1 MAWYDWLPLLFYV
14 PFVAAVGL
22 SIGSFTNV
30 LIYRLPLGLS
40 LTEPSH
46 SFCPA
51 CGMPILWRDNIPVL
65 GFLLLGGRCRTCE
78 ASISIRYPVVEVAV
92 AVLSLALFDAIILS
106 QTRSG
111 LSTSIFI
118 SERLFEDWPIL
129 VAHLVLFSCL
139 FALSAIDLE
148 HYWVDIRFTNAT
160 IALGVVMHA
169 FWTPPASLASW
180 GRPAPWEAAAAI
192 GAALGILLLG
202 LWDYRKRPVAGREP
216 AFSST
221 AQERAVLEAGSE
233 GDGSIQG
240 TAQESVGQE
249 RVGKLEVETASGDK
263 VGLETTAG
271 DDRADDPQESPPIG
285 FVGPGVNH
293 GAADGPRAQQAAIA
307 PAKAPSRAGDWLV
320 FTALFV
326 LLLGMVGL
334 LSVGWLFKGS
344 SWRVLPLA
352 AAPALFFL
360 MIVCHS
366 RHSRESDDAII
377 EMIEEESGRARR
389 RAVIEGVRLLPAILL
404 AIGAAWLVTRS
415 GPWSARWSSWLTF
428 AAFPGMTHASWHP
441 LLGVCTALQG
451 LIVAGALGWLIRI
464 FFTLM
469 LGREAFGTG
478 DIHLM
483 AAAGCVAGWPVVGLG
498 FFGACFLA
506 MAGWLA
512 VLPFKQ
518 TRAVPLGPWLSLAF
532 LVVVLFHKVILS
544 SQLVKGLE
552 LFSEMSGEWL
562 SGIGLS
568 P

>member
-1 MAWYDWLPLLFYV
+1 MPWYDWLPLLFYV

-40 LTEPSH
+40 LTEPAH

-51 CGMPILWRDNIPVL
+51 CGTPILWRDNIPAI
-65 GFLLLGGRCRTCE
+65 GFLLLGGHCRTCE
-78 ASISIRYPVVEVAV
+78 APISIRYPVVEVAV

-106 QTRSG
+106 QTRTG
-111 LSTSIFI
+111 LSTSIFV

-169 FWTPPASLASW
+169 LWTPPASLTSW
-180 GRPAPWEAAAAI
+180 GRPAPWEAAAAT
-192 GAALGILLLG
+192 GAALGVLLLG
-202 LWDYRKRPVAGREP
+202 LWDYRRRPVAGREP
-216 AFSST
+216 VFSSA
-221 AQERAVLEAGSE
+221 AQERAAPEVESDRSA
-233 GDGSIQG
+233 QG
-240 TAQESVGQE
+240 IAQESAGQG
-249 RVGKLEVETASGDK
+249 RVGKPGGETPGGGK

-271 DDRADDPQESPPIG
+271 DDRTDDPQEPSPTASAG
-285 FVGPGVNH
+285 SGVDH
-293 GAADGPRAQQAAIA
+293 GLADDQKAQEAAAA
-307 PAKAPSRAGDWLV
+307 PAEAPSRAGDWLI
-320 FTALFV
+320 FTALFT

-352 AAPALFFL
+352 AAPVLFFL
-360 MIVCHS
+360 MIVWHS

-377 EMIEEESGRARR
+377 DMIEEESGRARR

-428 AAFPGMTHASWHP
+428 AAFPGMTHAPWHP

-498 FFGACFLA
+498 FFLACFLA

-544 SQLVKGLE
+544 SQLVKGLR